1 MADSLAVLL
10 SQVFTLTSTAQH
22 CRQSCDLCS
31 HTVPPALLS
40 GLRVVGGTR
49 RHSIRGSRAEGE
61 PLGCL
66 FPSYHKGT
74 HGAVFTGFPVPLGI
88 LMFSF
93 ILKAL
98 SCLFPPV
105 RHLQVHICQPH
116 VVSWQPKGA
125 LGAGCCRCRAL
136 LWCVL
141 SCCLSFSLL
150 VLLLSTKLFPASH

>member
-1 MADSLAVLL
+1 M
-10 SQVFTLTSTAQH
+10 
-22 CRQSCDLCS
+22 QSHS
-31 HTVPPALLS
+31 VPAALLS
-40 GLRVVGGTR
+40 ELGVVGATHG
-49 RHSIRGSRAEGE
+49 HSIRRSRTEGE
-61 PLGCL
+61 HLGCL
-66 FPSYHKGT
+66 FYSYHKGT
-74 HGAVFTGFPVPLGI
+74 HRAVFTGCQWQPLGI

-98 SCLFPPV
+98 SCLFPSV
-105 RHLQVHICQPH
+105 LHLQVHICQPH

-136 LWCVL
+136 LWSVL

>member
-1 MADSLAVLL
+1 MAGSLAMLL
-10 SQVFTLTSTAQH
+10 SQVLPLTSTAQH
-22 CRQSCDLCS
+22 CGQFCDLCG
-31 HTVPPALLS
+31 HTVPAARLS
-40 GLRVVGGTR
+40 GLRVVGATHGY
-49 RHSIRGSRAEGE
+49 SIRGSRAEGE

-66 FPSYHKGT
+66 FHSYRKGT
-74 HGAVFTGFPVPLGI
+74 HRAVFTGFPMPLGR

-98 SCLFPPV
+98 SCLSPPV
-105 RHLQVHICQPH
+105 FHLQVHICQPH

-136 LWCVL
+136 LWSVL

-150 VLLLSTKLFPASH
+150 VLLLSTELFPASH